1 MEIDYEIN
9 IGNFEVYNLVIYGKE
24 FKMKILI
31 YDGDYICMS
40 KDIVL
45 LFVNSLLLLLD
56 GYI

>member
-1 MEIDYEIN
+1 MEIDYKIN
-9 IGNFEVYNLVIYGKE
+9 IGNFEVYNLVIYGEE

-31 YDGDYICMS
+31 YDGDYMS

>member
-1 MEIDYEIN
+1 MEIDYKIN
-9 IGNFEVYNLVIYGKE
+9 IGNFEVYKVIYGEE

-31 YDGDYICMS
+31 YDGDYMS

>member
-1 MEIDYEIN
+1 MVIFKYI
-9 IGNFEVYNLVIYGKE
+9 IYGEE

-31 YDGDYICMS
+31 YDGDYMS

>member
-1 MEIDYEIN
+1 MVIFKYI
-9 IGNFEVYNLVIYGKE
+9 IYGEE

>member
-40 KDIVL
+40 KDIV
-45 LFVNSLLLLLD
+45 
-56 GYI
+56 